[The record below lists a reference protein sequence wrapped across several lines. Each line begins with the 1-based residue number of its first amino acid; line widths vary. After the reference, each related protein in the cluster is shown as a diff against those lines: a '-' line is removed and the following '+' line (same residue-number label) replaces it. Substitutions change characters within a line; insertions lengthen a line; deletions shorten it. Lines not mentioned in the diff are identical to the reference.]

1 MPEVLNRY
9 TINTAF
15 FNGMERK
22 VGSLEARKYV
32 DIAVSDRN
40 LFAIPSDKLKNSRTI
55 CAVYNDKV
63 VLRVNA

>member
-1 MPEVLNRY
+1 
-9 TINTAF
+9 
-15 FNGMERK
+15 MERK